1 MSFEGMGSL
10 AVAAAA
16 DSCSYPR
23 CPLLAVAVLSAGT
36 NSGATPN
43 AFGIPRGVGCRRWLK
58 TPLTGRLIHVNCPQG
73 CQRSI
78 ASGSGQLGGK
88 WQLAVSTA
96 PGALCRLYPRVRAF
110 YEILMQVDLSL
121 RFSQ

>member
-23 CPLLAVAVLSAGT
+23 CPLLALAVLSAGT

-58 TPLTGRLIHVNCPQG
+58 TPLTGRLTHVNCPQG
-73 CQRSI
+73 CPRSI
-78 ASGSGQLGGK
+78 APGSGQLGGK
-88 WQLAVSTA
+88 HRV
-96 PGALCRLYPRVRAF
+96 GALRRLYTRVRAF